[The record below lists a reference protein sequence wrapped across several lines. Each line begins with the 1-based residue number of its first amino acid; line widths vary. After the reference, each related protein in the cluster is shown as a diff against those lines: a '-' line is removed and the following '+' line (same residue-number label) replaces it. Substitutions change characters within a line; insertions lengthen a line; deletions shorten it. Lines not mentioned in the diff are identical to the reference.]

1 MSNKKEEESNFVL
14 IVENQYEN
22 NAMLKDKIKNEMIK
36 QKDADS

>member
-36 QKDADS
+36 